1 MRETNPDSGS
11 FPFCPSSLECGSFRL
26 PRAKRQCTS
35 PQGRT
40 YKGAKCFAKQ
50 IALKE
55 IMYNLI
61 TTFTSKNKTS
71 LTNEETETLKRLI
84 YKLINEE

>member
-26 PRAKRQCTS
+26 PRGKRQRMS
-35 PQGRT
+35 PQKRSRS
-40 YKGAKCFAKQ
+40 GAKCFAKQ

-55 IMYNLI
+55 IMLNLI
-61 TTFTSKNKTS
+61 TTFTP
-71 LTNEETETLKRLI
+71 KRNL
-84 YKLINEE
+84 LN